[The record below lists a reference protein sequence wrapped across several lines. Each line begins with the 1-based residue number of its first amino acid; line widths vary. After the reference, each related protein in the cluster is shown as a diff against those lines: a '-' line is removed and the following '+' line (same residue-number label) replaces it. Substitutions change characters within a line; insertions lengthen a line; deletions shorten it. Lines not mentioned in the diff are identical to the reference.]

1 MRAVFSLLL
10 CGLLTACG
18 QGPAGTSDD
27 YFPLQE
33 GRRWTYRT
41 ATTLDDHPAAI
52 EMLTIHNRAAETM
65 GDAPAV
71 RRHTSTGTDYWL
83 RSDKTGITRIASRNP
98 LDRFAQADE
107 PVRYVLQ
114 RPYQVGTQ
122 WQVLTTAYMLQRR
135 SEVPKEIRR
144 THKPFPMVYTIEALD
159 DKVETRAGNFER
171 CLRLGGS
178 AKVRLYV
185 DAQFAWRDIPLT
197 SREWYCPGVG
207 LVKLER
213 DEPSP
218 SRFMLGGKLSM
229 ELVRWE

>member
-1 MRAVFSLLL
+1 MRNVASLLL
-10 CGLLTACG
+10 CGLIAACG
-18 QGPAGTSDD
+18 QGPGGASDD

-33 GRRWTYRT
+33 GRNWTYRT
-41 ATTLDDHPAAI
+41 ATTLDDHPATI
-52 EMLTIHNRAAETM
+52 EMLTIRNRAAETM

-83 RSDKTGITRIASRNP
+83 RSDKTGVTRIASRNP

-213 DEPSP
+213 EEPSP